1 MYAVLHSES
10 CRTVGVSNPLPM
22 PQLSVFRIW
31 IQGSSESGFGILIR
45 IQGLKEKDLKC
56 EDTTK

>member
-1 MYAVLHSES
+1 MYAVLHSEP
-10 CRTVGVSNPLPM
+10 CRTIRVSNPHPM
-22 PQLSVFRIW
+22 PQLSEFRIQ
-31 IQGSSESGFGILIR
+31 IQGTSESRFGILIR